1 MGISA
6 VLRQEEILSLHSVSY
21 SEGKLLQYTEG
32 LNSCLL
38 LKS

>member
-6 VLRQEEILSLHSVSY
+6 VLGQEEILSLHSVSY
-21 SEGKLLQYTEG
+21 SEGTLLQYTG

-38 LKS
+38 LKF